1 MSADLKNGGAPV
13 AAAKRPKEGPN
24 LTGRQKAAVLL
35 IALGAESAA
44 QAFRHLREEEIEQL
58 TLEIAS
64 MRMVKS
70 EIRDKILTEFYEMCL
85 AQEYI
90 SQGGIEYAREL
101 LQGAVGAERAREIL
115 TQLTSTLQV
124 RPFDF
129 LRRADPQELLNF
141 IRNEHPQT
149 MALIMAYLDPA
160 QSALVL
166 AALEPEMQVEVT
178 RRIAMMDRTSPD
190 VVREV
195 ERVLERKLA
204 SVMSEDYTAAGGLD
218 SAVGV
223 LNRVDRGTEKQI
235 IESLTEQDPELAEEI
250 RKRIFVFEDLI
261 SLDDRSMQRVL
272 REVDLGKDL
281 PLALK
286 VASEEVTDKILRNLS
301 KRAVENLEES
311 MQYLGPVRLRQ
322 VEEAQQKIV
331 NIVRRLEEEGEIVS
345 SRGKGGELI
354 V

>member
-1 MSADLKNGGAPV
+1 VSVEMKPQPQ
-13 AAAKRPKEGPN
+13 AKASRQGN
-24 LTGRQKAAVLL
+24 LSGRQKAAVLL
-35 IALGAESAA
+35 ISLGADSAA
-44 QAFRHLREEEIEQL
+44 QAFRHLREDEIEQL
-58 TLEIAS
+58 TLEIAA
-64 MRMVKS
+64 MRTVKP
-70 EIRDKILTEFYEMCL
+70 EIRDKIMTEFYEMCL

-101 LQGAVGAERAREIL
+101 LQGAVGAERARDIL

-129 LRRADPQELLNF
+129 LRRADAAELLNF

-149 MALIMAYLDPA
+149 IALIMAYLDPV
-160 QSALVL
+160 QSAVILG
-166 AALEPEMQVEVT
+166 ALGPELQVDVT
-178 RRIAMMDRTSPD
+178 KRIAVMDRTSPD
-190 VVREV
+190 VVRDV

-204 SVMSEDYTAAGGLD
+204 SVMSEDYTAVGGLD

-223 LNRVDRGTEKQI
+223 LNKVDRGTEKQI
-235 IESLTEQDPELAEEI
+235 IEALTEHDPELAEEI
-250 RKRIFVFEDLI
+250 RKRMFVFEDLI
-261 SLDDRSMQRVL
+261 HIDDRSMQRVL
-272 REVDLGKDL
+272 KEVDLSKDL

-286 VASEEVTDKILRNLS
+286 VASEEVTEKIFRNLS

-311 MQYLGPVRLRQ
+311 MQYLGPVRLRS

-345 SRGKGGELI
+345 GRGKGGELI